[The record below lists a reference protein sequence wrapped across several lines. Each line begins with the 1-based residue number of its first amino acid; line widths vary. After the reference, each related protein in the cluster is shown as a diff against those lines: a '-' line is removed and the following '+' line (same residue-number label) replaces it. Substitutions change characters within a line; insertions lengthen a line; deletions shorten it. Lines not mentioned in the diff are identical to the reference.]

1 MEHSITTELAGR
13 SLTISTGV
21 VAKQA
26 DGAVLVQYGDTVV
39 LVTAVADRKPTEKDF
54 FPLVVNYQEM
64 RYAAGRFPGGF
75 FKREGRPSE
84 REILT
89 SRFIDRPLRPLFQKG
104 FKNETQIIA
113 TVLSA
118 DQENDPGILGIL
130 GASIALTISPIPFL
144 GPIAAVRIGRIE
156 GRFII
161 NPSAQEMEESD
172 LDILVAGAKDAILMV
187 EGGAKFVS
195 GSDLIEAIELA
206 HQSLQPLITLQEEL
220 REKVGKEK
228 WPVTLLQVP
237 EELKQE
243 IKGVLEP
250 KLLEALSISIKQ
262 ERETRLDAVA
272 DELVAKYPDVAGALL
287 RKSFDEI
294 TKETMRKTFFATGKR
309 IDGRSPEDI
318 RPISCAVSILPR
330 THGSALFTRGETQ
343 ALAITTF
350 GTSEDEQKIE
360 SLMAG
365 ESYKS
370 FMLHYNFPPFS
381 VGEVSM
387 LRAPSRREIGHGHL
401 AELAL
406 SSILPSKEDFPY
418 TIRLVS
424 EILESNGSSSM
435 ASVCSGCLSLMD
447 AGVPI
452 KEPVAGIAMGLVMG
466 DGKEMVLSDILG
478 DEDAM
483 GDMDFKVAGT
493 RTGITAIQMDI
504 KVAGIT
510 KELMSRAV
518 TQAQNGINH
527 ILNIMA
533 ETLPKPREELSQY
546 APRIWTIKIK
556 PEKIREVIG
565 PGGKVI
571 KGIVEQTGVK
581 IDIED
586 SGTVRIVSSDE
597 ASANEAIDIIK
608 KITKEVEVGEIYTG
622 RVKKVADFG
631 AIVELLPGIDGLCHV
646 SQLADTYVKKVT
658 DVVREGDEITVKV
671 IEVDP
676 NGRVRLSRKGVLQEK
691 KD

>member
-206 HQSLQPLITLQEEL
+206 HQSLQPLIALQEEL

-228 WPVTLLQVP
+228 WPVTLLQIP

-381 VGEVSM
+381 VGVVSM

-447 AGVPI
+447 AGVPV

-466 DGKEMVLSDILG
+466 EGKEMVLSDILG

>member
-206 HQSLQPLITLQEEL
+206 HQSLQPLIALQEEL

-228 WPVTLLQVP
+228 WPVTLLQIP

-447 AGVPI
+447 AGVPV